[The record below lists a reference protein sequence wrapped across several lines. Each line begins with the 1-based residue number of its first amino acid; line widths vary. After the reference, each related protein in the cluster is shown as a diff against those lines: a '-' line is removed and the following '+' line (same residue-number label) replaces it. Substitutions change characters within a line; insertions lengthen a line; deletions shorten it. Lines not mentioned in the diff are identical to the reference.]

1 MPLPKPAVAACAV
14 FLALSCVPAVAVE
27 IAPTLPSATEL
38 EGAQA
43 RIGAIFVNVG
53 DIFDTT
59 KPGEN
64 KRLYRF
70 ANRVHIDTH
79 ESVLRAQLLFAEGDL
94 FSERVLTETERT
106 LRRLRYIRE
115 PKVRAVAFHDG
126 LVDVEVTAS
135 DVWTMSPGLSFGRK
149 GGANSTSVEF
159 DDYNVLGM
167 GKRLSIGS
175 SSNAERSSTTFE
187 WKDPNVLGS
196 RWTSA
201 ASYADSDDGNSSSFD
216 IERPFFSFDTRWTAG
231 LSIGQNDGVLHR
243 YALGERVDEF
253 RRDTRTA
260 DLHFGTSRGW
270 DDGWV
275 RRFTAG
281 LRLDQARFGN
291 DATYLPSANL
301 PDDRRLTYPYASME
315 WIQDDFVTSTN
326 LDQIERTE
334 DFEFGKRFTVEL
346 GQAAG
351 IFGADRTATLV
362 RASASRGW
370 RIHPH
375 HTFFFG
381 ANLASRIGQGND
393 NSLFSAAARYFWRT
407 SDNTLFYASLQGD
420 LGHALDADNDL
431 SLGGDNGLRGYPLRY
446 QTGNAR
452 GLLTV
457 EQRFFT
463 KWYPWHLFN
472 VGAAVFADVG
482 RTFGAGAIET
492 PQLGMLRDVGFG
504 LRLSNSRSAL
514 ANVLHIDI
522 AFPLNGD
529 SSLQSMQFLI
539 QTKRSF

>member
-1 MPLPKPAVAACAV
+1 MPLLKPAVAACAV
-14 FLALSCVPAVAVE
+14 LLILSCAPTVAVE
-27 IAPTLPSATEL
+27 IAPTVPSAATL
-38 EGAQA
+38 EESQA
-43 RIGAIFVNVG
+43 RIGAIFIAVG

-79 ESVLRAQLLFAEGDL
+79 ESVLRAQLLFAAGDL
-94 FSERVLTETERT
+94 FSERVLEETERT

-126 LVDVEVTAS
+126 VVDIEVTAA

-149 GGANSTSVEF
+149 GGTNSTSFEF
-159 DDYNVLGM
+159 EDYNVLGM

-187 WKDPNVLGS
+187 WKDPNILGS

-201 ASYADSDDGNSSSFD
+201 ASYADSDDGNSSGFA

-231 LSIGQNDGVLHR
+231 LSIGQDDGVRHR
-243 YALGERVDEF
+243 YALGKRADEF

-275 RRFTAG
+275 RRFTTG
-281 LRLDQARFGN
+281 LRLDEARFGN
-291 DATYLPSANL
+291 DAAYLPSANL
-301 PDDRRLTYPYASME
+301 PDNRRLMYPYASLE
-315 WIQDDFVTSTN
+315 WIQDDFVTGTN

-334 DFEFGKRFTVEL
+334 DFDFGKRYMMEL
-346 GQAAG
+346 GQSAG
-351 IFGADRTATLV
+351 FFGADRRDTLL

-370 RIHPH
+370 RIYPH
-375 HTFFFG
+375 HTLFFG
-381 ANLASRIGQGND
+381 ASLASRIGPDND
-393 NSLFSAAARYFWRT
+393 NSLFSATARYYWRT
-407 SDNTLFYASLQGD
+407 SDSTVFYTSLQGD

-446 QTGNAR
+446 QTGSGRA
-452 GLLTV
+452 LLTV

-492 PQLGMLRDVGFG
+492 PRLGMLRDIGFG

-514 ANVLHIDI
+514 ANVLHIDV
-522 AFPLNGD
+522 AFPLDGD

>member
-1 MPLPKPAVAACAV
+1 MPLPNPAVAACAV

-27 IAPTLPSATEL
+27 IAPTLPSAAEL
-38 EGAQA
+38 EAAHA
-43 RIGAIFVNVG
+43 RIGAIFIDVG

-94 FSERVLTETERT
+94 FSERVLEETERT

-126 LVDVEVTAS
+126 VVDVEVTAS

-149 GGANSTSVEF
+149 GGANSTSFEF

-167 GKRLSIGS
+167 GKRLSVGAHS
-175 SSNAERSSTTFE
+175 DAERSSTTFE

-201 ASYADSDDGNSSSFD
+201 ASYADSDDGNSSSFE
-216 IERPFFSFDTRWTAG
+216 IERPFYSFDTRWTAG
-231 LSIGQNDGVLHR
+231 LSVGQDDGVLHR

-253 RRDTRTA
+253 RRNTRTA

-281 LRLDQARFGN
+281 LRLDEARFGN
-291 DATYLPSANL
+291 DAAYLPSANL
-301 PDDRRLTYPYASME
+301 PDNRRLTYPYASME
-315 WIQDDFVTSTN
+315 WIQDDFVTGTN

-334 DFEFGKRFTVEL
+334 DFEFGKRFMVEL
-346 GQAAG
+346 GQSAG
-351 IFGADRTATLV
+351 IFGADRTATLL

-370 RIHPH
+370 RIFPR
-375 HTFFFG
+375 HTLFFG
-381 ANLASRIGQGND
+381 VNLASRFGEGND
-393 NSLFSAAARYFWRT
+393 SSLFSAAARYYWRT

-420 LGHALDADNDL
+420 LGHALDADSDL

-446 QTGNAR
+446 QTGSAR
-452 GLLTV
+452 GLLTL

-482 RTFGAGAIET
+482 RTFGAGSIES

-514 ANVLHIDI
+514 ANVLHIDV
-522 AFPLNGD
+522 AFPLDGD
-529 SSLQSMQFLI
+529 RSLASMQFLI

>member
-1 MPLPKPAVAACAV
+1 MPLPQPAVAACAV
-14 FLALSCVPAVAVE
+14 FLALFCAPAVAVE
-27 IAPTLPSATEL
+27 IAPTVPSAAEL
-38 EGAQA
+38 EESHA
-43 RIGAIFVNVG
+43 RIGAILINVG

-94 FSERVLTETERT
+94 FSERVLEESERT

-126 LVDVEVTAS
+126 VVDVEVTAA

-175 SSNAERSSTTFE
+175 SSNEERSSTTFE

-201 ASYADSDDGNSSSFD
+201 VGYADSDDGNSSAFS
-216 IERPFFSFDTRWTAG
+216 IERPFYSFDTRWTAG
-231 LSIGQNDGVLHR
+231 LSVGQDDGVLHR
-243 YALGERVDEF
+243 YALGERVDEY
-253 RRDTRTA
+253 RRDSRTA

-270 DDGWV
+270 DNGWV

-281 LRLDQARFGN
+281 LRLDEARFGN
-291 DATYLPSANL
+291 DAAYLPSANL
-301 PDDRRLTYPYASME
+301 PDNRRLTYPYAAME
-315 WIQDDFVTSTN
+315 WIQDDFVTGTN

-334 DFEFGKRFTVEL
+334 DFEFGKRYMVEL
-346 GQAAG
+346 GQSAG
-351 IFGADRTATLV
+351 IFGADRSDTLL

-370 RIHPH
+370 RIHPRH
-375 HTFFFG
+375 ALFFG
-381 ANLASRIGQGND
+381 ANLASRIGAGND
-393 NSLFSAAARYFWRT
+393 NSLFSASARYYWNT
-407 SDNTLFYASLQGD
+407 SDNTLFYTSLQGD
-420 LGHALDADNDL
+420 LGHALDADTDL

-446 QTGNAR
+446 QTGRAR
-452 GLLTV
+452 GLLTL
-457 EQRFFT
+457 EERFFT
-463 KWYPWHLFN
+463 KWYPWRLFN
-472 VGAAVFADVG
+472 VGAAVFADIG

-514 ANVLHIDI
+514 ANVLHIDV
-522 AFPLNGD
+522 AFPLDGD
-529 SSLQSMQFLI
+529 SSLKSVQFLI
-539 QTKRSF
+539 ETKRSF

>member
-14 FLALSCVPAVAVE
+14 FLATSCVPAAAVD
-27 IAPTLPSATEL
+27 IAPTLPSAAEL
-38 EGAQA
+38 EGAHA
-43 RIGAIFVNVG
+43 RIGTVFIQVG

-79 ESVLRAQLLFAEGDL
+79 ESVLRAQLLFAEGDP
-94 FSERVLTETERT
+94 FSERVLEETERA

-126 LVDVEVTAS
+126 VVDVEVTAS

-216 IERPFFSFDTRWTAG
+216 IERPFYSFDTRWTAG
-231 LSIGQNDGVLHR
+231 LSVGQDDGVLHR

-253 RRDTRTA
+253 RRDSRTA

-281 LRLDQARFGN
+281 LRLDEARFGN
-291 DATYLPSANL
+291 DATYLPSAIL
-301 PDDRRLTYPYASME
+301 PDNRRLTYPYASME
-315 WIQDDFVTSTN
+315 WIQDDFVTGTN

-334 DFEFGKRFTVEL
+334 DFEFGRRFMVEL

-370 RIHPH
+370 RIHAD
-375 HTFFFG
+375 HTLFFG

-407 SDNTLFYASLQGD
+407 SDDTLFYVSLQGD
-420 LGHALDADNDL
+420 LGHALDADGDL

-457 EQRFFT
+457 EERFFT
-463 KWYPWHLFN
+463 KWYPWRLFN

-482 RTFGAGAIET
+482 RTFGTDAIGT
-492 PQLGMLRDVGFG
+492 PQLGMLRDIGFG

-514 ANVLHIDI
+514 ANVLHIDV
-522 AFPLNGD
+522 AFPLDGD
-529 SSLQSMQFLI
+529 SSLKSMQFLI
-539 QTKRSF
+539 ETKRSF

>member
-1 MPLPKPAVAACAV
+1 MPSPKPVAALAALFTFACVNAAAV
-14 FLALSCVPAVAVE
+14 D
-27 IAPTLPSATEL
+27 IAPTLPSAAEL
-38 EGAQA
+38 EQSHA
-43 RIGAIFVNVG
+43 RIGAIFIDVG

-79 ESVLRAQLLFAEGDL
+79 ESVLRAQLLFAEGDP
-94 FSERVLTETERT
+94 FSERVLAETERT

-126 LVDVEVTAS
+126 VVDIEVTAS

-149 GGANSTSVEF
+149 GGTNSTSFSF

-187 WKDPNVLGS
+187 WKDPNVFGS
-196 RWTSA
+196 RWTTNAEYS
-201 ASYADSDDGNSSSFD
+201 DNDDGTTSALS
-216 IERPFFSFDTRWTAG
+216 IERPFYSFDTHWTAG
-231 LSIGQNDGVLHR
+231 LSVGQDDGVLHR
-243 YALGERVDEF
+243 YALGKRADEY
-253 RRDTRTA
+253 RRDLRTA
-260 DLHFGTSRGW
+260 DLHFGTSHGW

-281 LRLDQARFGN
+281 LRLDEARFGN
-291 DATYLPSANL
+291 DSAYLPSINL
-301 PDDRRLTYPYASME
+301 PADRRLVYPYAAME
-315 WIQDDFVTSTN
+315 WIQDDFATSTN

-334 DFEFGKRFTVEL
+334 DFEFGKRFMVEL
-346 GQAAG
+346 GQSAG

-370 RIHPH
+370 RIFPR
-375 HTFFFG
+375 HTLFFG
-381 ANLASRIGQGND
+381 ANLTSRLGSGND
-393 NSLFSAAARYFWRT
+393 SSLFSAAARYYWRT
-407 SDNTLFYASLQGD
+407 SENTLFYTSLQGD
-420 LGHALDADNDL
+420 LGHALDADADL
-431 SLGGDNGLRGYPLRY
+431 TLGGDNGLRGYPLRY
-446 QTGNAR
+446 QTGSGR

-457 EQRFFT
+457 EERFFT

-472 VGAAVFADVG
+472 VGAAVFADIG
-482 RTFGAGAIET
+482 RTFGTGAIDT

-514 ANVLHIDI
+514 ANVLHIDV
-522 AFPLNGD
+522 AFPLDGD
-529 SSLQSMQFLI
+529 SSLKNVQFLI
-539 QTKRSF
+539 ETKRSF